1 MGIDAVSN
9 VLGSTGLGRTTEARR
24 RLGMKILTLRRT
36 ALVGVSGRS
45 VGGFSSTIEVRPG
58 TWLDESENPPCAS
71 VRIMCRRVYRGVVRF
86 CKFFRER
93 GIMVSYW
100 NKLTEETSI
109 ASFVAEQRLSTLVTD
124 VDGETS
130 KVTDVAGE
138 IPLTVEYS
146 DDELEDVR
154 GVDAVE
160 VDILGDDEF
169 DEWERARGNEEMATF
184 WRPSFIPQTMQC
196 SMTGTQI
203 MSDTPL
209 SLTQAW
215 KLYTVNHCEV
225 AGPAAE

>member
-1 MGIDAVSN
+1 
-9 VLGSTGLGRTTEARR
+9 VLSASANSSEREASWSVI
-24 RLGMKILTLRRT
+24 GYV
-36 ALVGVSGRS
+36 LV
-45 VGGFSSTIEVRPG
+45 
-58 TWLDESENPPCAS
+58 W
-71 VRIMCRRVYRGVVRF
+71 
-86 CKFFRER
+86 K
-93 GIMVSYW
+93 

-109 ASFVAEQRLSTLVTD
+109 ASFVAEQRLSTLVTE

-169 DEWERARGNEEMATF
+169 DEWERARGNGEMATF
-184 WRPSFIPQTMQC
+184 WRPSFISQTMQC
-196 SMTGTQI
+196 SMIGLQI

-215 KLYTVNHCEV
+215 KLYTVNQRLLRSCWSGRRMRE
-225 AGPAAE
+225 